1 MKKGGLS
8 KYKSTE
14 RILNNSINR
23 YLIPIKNCHIALGI
37 SHEAMQ
43 YSWSE

>member
-1 MKKGGLS
+1 M
-8 KYKSTE
+8 
-14 RILNNSINR
+14 NNSINR
-23 YLIPIKNCHIALGI
+23 YLIRIKNCHIALGI